1 MRVRAFNFVSAIL
14 VILAGENLHES
25 VFSVHWVAVLSML
38 RVLLNVDDDGWGL
51 SENFKKRIF
60 QVRDFLSVHHDFTG
74 SFPMAF
80 KHFGMSLEL

>member
-25 VFSVHWVAVLSML
+25 VFSVHWVTVLSVL

-51 SENFKKRIF
+51 SENLKKRIF
-60 QVRDFLSVHHDFTG
+60 QEGNFL
-74 SFPMAF
+74 F
-80 KHFGMSLEL
+80 KVLR